1 MQVLYSYA
9 CETVKCESIHFDLK
23 VYTFFLTLAAVS
35 PAMAADF
42 LETYS
47 FSSILHTD
55 VATVCPNRA
64 IYTDFVKAI
73 SSFCSSKFYQL
84 LSLHYVILKQRSARV
99 SVSTIFLVLV
109 SVSKIHIFL
118 VSVSVS
124 NICE

>member
-9 CETVKCESIHFDLK
+9 CEPVKCKSIHLDLK
-23 VYTFFLTLAAVS
+23 VYTFFLTLAAVN
-35 PAMAADF
+35 PAMTADF

-84 LSLHYVILKQRSARV
+84 LSLHYVTLKQRSARL
-99 SVSTIFLVLV
+99 SVSTIFLVL
-109 SVSKIHIFL
+109 VSKIHIFL
-118 VSVSVS
+118 VSVS
-124 NICE
+124 NIRE